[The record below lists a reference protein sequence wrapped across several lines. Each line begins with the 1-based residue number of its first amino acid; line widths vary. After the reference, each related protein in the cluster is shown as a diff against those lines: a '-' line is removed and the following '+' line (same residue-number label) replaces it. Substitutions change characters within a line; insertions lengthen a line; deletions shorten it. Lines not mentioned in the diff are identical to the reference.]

1 MIRDQLISIFVPA
14 RDEEG
19 NIEPLLSKLDKTI
32 RDNQLKA
39 EVVIVNDGSSD
50 RTGEILD
57 ESTKKFPF
65 LKVFHHK
72 TGKGLSA
79 AMDTGFGKCR
89 GDFILFLP
97 ADLESDPEED
107 VPVLLEGLE
116 KNYDVV
122 LGWREGRADG
132 KNIASKVY
140 NAISGKLFDVHFHDM
155 NWIKGFTREAMD
167 ALDLRKDWHRFIVHI
182 LYFKGYSITE
192 VRTNWHSR
200 QYGQS
205 KFNWTRILTSFV
217 DVFVVW
223 LTLKFSKSPMRI
235 FATLGV
241 ILISIGVAMGIVL
254 LVIYILYETQ
264 YRPLFTT
271 SLILIV
277 TGLQVVFSGF
287 IAEMLVG
294 MQMKIKKLEKKLDAI
309 EKD

>member
-1 MIRDQLISIFVPA
+1 MKDKLISIFIPA

-19 NIEPLLSKLDKTI
+19 NITPLLQKLDKTI
-32 RDNQLKA
+32 KDNQLEA
-39 EVVIVNDGSSD
+39 EVVIVNDGSRD
-50 RTGEILD
+50 KTGAILE
-57 ESTKKFPF
+57 ESLTLYPF

-79 AMDTGFGKCR
+79 AMNTGFSECK
-89 GDFILFLP
+89 GDYVLFLP
-97 ADLESDPEED
+97 GDLESDPEED
-107 VPVLLEGLE
+107 VPILLEELE
-116 KNYDVV
+116 KKVDVV

-132 KNIASKVY
+132 KKFTSKIY

-155 NWIKGFTREAMD
+155 NWIKGFTREAVE

-182 LYFKGYSITE
+182 LYSKGFRISE

-200 QYGQS
+200 QYGKS
-205 KFNWTRILTSFV
+205 KFNWTRILTSFI

-223 LTLKFSKSPMRI
+223 LTLRFSTSPMRI

-241 ILISIGVAMGIVL
+241 ILISIGMAMGITL
-254 LVIYILYETQ
+254 LVIYILYQTQ
-264 YRPLFTT
+264 YRPLFFT

-294 MQMKIKKLEKKLDAI
+294 MQIKIKKLEKKL
-309 EKD
+309 ESLERE

>member
-1 MIRDQLISIFVPA
+1 MKDKLISIFIPA

-19 NIEPLLSKLDKTI
+19 NILPLMKKLDNTI
-32 RDNQLKA
+32 RDNNLKA
-39 EVVIVNDGSSD
+39 EVIVVNDGSRD
-50 RTGEILD
+50 KTGDILD
-57 ESTKKFPF
+57 DCLKTYPF

-79 AMDTGFGKCR
+79 AMNTGFSECS
-89 GDFILFLP
+89 GDFVLFLP
-97 ADLESDPEED
+97 GDLESDPEED
-107 VPVLLEGLE
+107 IPVLLEGLD
-116 KNYDVV
+116 KDYDVV

-132 KNIASKVY
+132 KNVASKIY

-155 NWIKGFTREAMD
+155 NWIKGFTREAAE

-182 LYFKGYSITE
+182 LYSKGFKITE

-200 QYGQS
+200 QYGKS
-205 KFNWTRILTSFV
+205 KFNWTRILTSFI

-235 FATLGV
+235 FATLGA
-241 ILISIGVAMGIVL
+241 ILFAAGMAMGITL
-254 LVIYILYETQ
+254 LVIFILYETQ
-264 YRPLFTT
+264 YRPLFFM

-277 TGLQVVFSGF
+277 TGLQVLFSGF

-294 MQMKIKKLEKKLDAI
+294 MQMKIKKLEKKLDAL
-309 EKD
+309 ERE